1 MSETRRVDVTP
12 GLSELLTDAVYGSRL
27 QLVKMRSST
36 MGCVNYKIRLP
47 AAAETEIVDLT
58 AMAQLVTLL
67 ETAGFT
73 FRVIG
78 AAVIIPHVWEGIAG

>member
-1 MSETRRVDVTP
+1 
-12 GLSELLTDAVYGSRL
+12 
-27 QLVKMRSST
+27 MRSST

-47 AAAETEIVDLT
+47 AAVEAEIVDLT
-58 AMAQLVTLL
+58 AMARLVTLL

-78 AAVIIPHVWEGIAG
+78 AAVIIPHVWEGIA